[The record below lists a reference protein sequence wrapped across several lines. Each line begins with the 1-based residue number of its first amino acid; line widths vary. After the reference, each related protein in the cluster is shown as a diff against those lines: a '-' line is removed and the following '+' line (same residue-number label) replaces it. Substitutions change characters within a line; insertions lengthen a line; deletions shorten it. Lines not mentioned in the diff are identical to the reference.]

1 MNRIGFIV
9 STLLVALALLS
20 SMLFVV
26 DQRQFGVV
34 YAFGQIKDVIVQ
46 PGLNFKLPP
55 PLQNVSYL
63 DKRLL
68 TLDSVDA
75 EPMLTAEKQR
85 VVIDWYV
92 RWRISDPSQ
101 YIRNVGLDETAGA
114 NQLNRVVRNAFQE
127 EVNRRTVRELLS
139 VKREQVVADVK
150 REVLEVV
157 KGAKPWGV
165 DVVDVR
171 ITRADYVEA
180 ITESV
185 YRRMEAE
192 RKRVANELRSTGAAE
207 GEKIRAD
214 ADRQREVVVANAY
227 RDAQKVKG
235 EGDALAAATYAES
248 FGRDPSFANF
258 YRSLEAYKS
267 SFSKKSDVMVV
278 DPNSTDFF
286 RAFRNGGPGSSAP
299 AAPAAPRR

>member
-1 MNRIGFIV
+1 MNRVGFFV
-9 STLLVALALLS
+9 SSLLVVLALLS

-34 YAFGQIKDVIVQ
+34 YALGQIKDVITE
-46 PGLNFKLPP
+46 PGLNIKLPP
-55 PLQNVSYL
+55 PFQNVRYI

-68 TLDSVDA
+68 TLDSTDT

-92 RWRISDPSQ
+92 RWRISNPSE

-114 NQLNRVVRNAFQE
+114 MQLNRVVRNAFQE

-139 VKREQVVADVK
+139 SKREALMADVK
-150 REVLEVV
+150 REVAEAVSR
-157 KGAKPWGV
+157 AKPWGV
-165 DVVDVR
+165 EIVDVR
-171 ITRADYVEA
+171 ITRVDYAET

-214 ADRQREVVVANAY
+214 ADRQREIAVANAY
-227 RDAQKVKG
+227 RDAQIIKG
-235 EGDALAAATYAES
+235 QGDAEAARVYGEA
-248 FGRDPSFANF
+248 FGKDPQFAQF
-258 YRSLEAYKS
+258 YRSLEAYKA
-267 SFSKKSDVMVV
+267 SFAKKSDIVVV
-278 DPNSTDFF
+278 DPASSDFF
-286 RAFRNGGPGSSAP
+286 KSMRSSGGN
-299 AAPAAPRR
+299 AAR

>member
-1 MNRIGFIV
+1 MNRIGIWV
-9 STLLVALALLS
+9 SSLLLLLALAS

-34 YAFGQIKDVIVQ
+34 YALGQIKEVITE
-46 PGLNFKLPP
+46 PGLNIKLPP
-55 PLQNVSYL
+55 PLQNVTYI

-68 TLDSVDA
+68 TLDSPDT

-92 RWRISDPSQ
+92 RWRITDPLA
-101 YIRNVGLDETAGA
+101 YIRNVGLDEKAGA

-127 EVNRRTVRELLS
+127 EINKRTVKDLLS
-139 VKREQVVADVK
+139 LSRDILMNDVK
-150 REVLEVV
+150 SEVLDKVRGV
-157 KGAKPWGV
+157 KPWGV

-171 ITRADYVEA
+171 ITRVDYVDA

-192 RKRVANELRSTGAAE
+192 RKRVANELRSTGGAE

-214 ADRQREVVVANAY
+214 ADRQREVTIANAY
-227 RDAQKVKG
+227 RDAQKIKG
-235 EGDALAAATYAES
+235 LGDSQAAKIYNES
-248 FGRDPSFANF
+248 FGRDPQFAQF
-258 YRSLEAYKS
+258 YRSLDAYKA
-267 SFSKKSDVMVV
+267 SFAKKSDVMVL
-278 DPNSTDFF
+278 DPSSSEFF
-286 RAFRNGGPGSSAP
+286 RTMRGNSSGSQ
-299 AAPAAPRR
+299 AAPAVKK